1 MLSNGYV
8 CISGLLIPPGT
19 TQGSNSV
26 QINNSAPSET
36 IISLANERSKPPL
49 CTSDLHEGVPGSLSK
64 STLIEMPTAS
74 PTCEPLNDTY
84 GIKSCIVGG
93 RKASVYDAGIG
104 SNFRCHGVLYPE
116 NGKFVA
122 LYTPYDTTL
131 AAENRSQP
139 APVNCGRMMN
149 PTNQFSGKSAT
160 GIVIDR
166 CASCI
171 GKGGQLDDPTTN
183 QTLVNGATV
192 DLSRPLWN
200 ELFDDAPD
208 NVYDVWYE
216 GKVLQGIP

>member
-1 MLSNGYV
+1 
-8 CISGLLIPPGT
+8 
-19 TQGSNSV
+19 
-26 QINNSAPSET
+26 
-36 IISLANERSKPPL
+36 
-49 CTSDLHEGVPGSLSK
+49 
-64 STLIEMPTAS
+64 MPIAS

-84 GIKSCIVGG
+84 GIISCIVGG
-93 RKASVYDAGIG
+93 KKASVYYAGIG
-104 SNFRCHGVLYPE
+104 SNFRCDGVLYPE
-116 NGKFVA
+116 NGNFAA
-122 LYTPYDTTL
+122 LYTPYDATL
-131 AAENRSQP
+131 AVEDKSQP

-160 GIVIDR
+160 GIVIDH